1 MNDNNWHQ
9 VAIDLDRSAN
19 LKVYL
24 DGASRGAP
32 KLTAGTPG
40 SALYDISK
48 GTLRLGYFKVRQ
60 NLQIL
65 DYRIQNAAK

>member
-9 VAIDLDRSAN
+9 VAIDLNKTAN

-32 KLTAGTPG
+32 KLTAGIPG

-48 GTLRLGYFKVRQ
+48 GTLRLGYFKVKQ
-60 NLQIL
+60 TLQIL
-65 DYRIQNAAK
+65 DYRVQNDAK